1 VLVPLCANICY
12 TIQLGEDNLQLEG
25 NCVDCRRPC
34 GPRSNLDFVR
44 FKWSNLFVILEAMP

>member
-1 VLVPLCANICY
+1 MLVPLCANICY